1 MGLTVDQ
8 MLQRGVA
15 AHNAGNLQEAER
27 LYRATLQV
35 QPKHPEAN
43 HNLGLIAVS
52 MNQSGVALP
61 LFKSAIDV
69 NPNIEQFWLSY
80 IEALIAERQFGK
92 AKLALKKG
100 TKKGLA
106 KNKLRALKQ
115 KLASVKAGKAPLQTP
130 SQAEINSLL
139 EHYQNGRH
147 ADAEKLAI
155 SMTQEFP
162 ENQFAWKVL
171 GALLGKKGM
180 KAEALNAAQKAVQL
194 VPQDADAHNNLGIK
208 LKELGRLGE
217 AEASLRQ
224 AIALKSDFA
233 EAHSNMGVTLQEL
246 GRLEEA
252 EASYTQAINLKSDFA
267 LAHYN
272 LGHTL
277 KELGRLEEA
286 EASYR
291 QAITLKPDF
300 ADSHSNLGNTLKEL
314 GRLEEAEASHRQ
326 AITLKPDFAEAHS
339 NMGVTLQE
347 LGRLEEAEASYR
359 QAIALKPNYAEAH
372 RNLALMKTFDKRDE
386 QFLQMQ
392 ELYLDESCSEE
403 QRCHLDFGL
412 AKAFEDLGNF
422 EQAFKYYRKG
432 NALRKKLLNYDISQD
447 IELFKEL
454 KTSYP
459 RIAKSSFELKSLSN
473 KPTPVFIVGMP
484 RSGTTLVEQIISS
497 HSQVTGAG
505 ELNFAANF
513 GDSIARGLS
522 EVDTN
527 ALLDFRENYLTKLK
541 IISNDSPIVTDKMP
555 HNFCYMGLLT
565 AALPEAKIVHVKRNP
580 AAVCWSNYKQYFK
593 NESLGYC
600 YALNDVVKYYSLYE
614 NLMEFWAKSL
624 TNKIYNIDY
633 DLLTINQ
640 QDETRKLIDYLGLDW
655 EKKCLS
661 PQDNRRSVA
670 TASNVQVRQKV
681 YQVSSQQWV
690 KYKPFLNGALDYLD
704 ESPEQ

>member
-1 MGLTVDQ
+1 MKLPVDQ
-8 MLQRGVA
+8 ILHQGVA

-27 LYRATLQV
+27 LYQAILQV
-35 QPKHPEAN
+35 QPKHPVAN

-61 LFKSAIDV
+61 LFKIAIDV
-69 NPNIEQFWLSY
+69 NPNIDQFWQSY
-80 IEALIAERQFGK
+80 IEALIAERQFK
-92 AKLALKKG
+92 EAKLALKKG

-115 KLASVKAGKAPLQTP
+115 KLASVKVGKAPRKTP

-155 SMTQEFP
+155 SMTKEFP

-180 KAEALNAAQKAVQL
+180 KTEALNASQKAVQL
-194 VPQDADAHNNLGIK
+194 VPQDADAHNNLGVK
-208 LKELGRLGE
+208 LTELGRLGE

-233 EAHSNMGVTLQEL
+233 EAHINMGVTLQEL

-252 EASYTQAINLKSDFA
+252 EASYMQAINLNSNFA

-272 LGHTL
+272 LGNTL
-277 KELGRLEEA
+277 IELGKLDEA

-291 QAITLKPDF
+291 QAITLEPDY
-300 ADSHSNLGNTLKEL
+300 ADSYSNLGNTLKAL

-326 AITLKPDFAEAHS
+326 AITLKPDFAEAHY

-347 LGRLEEAEASYR
+347 LGKLEEAEASYR
-359 QAIALKPNYAEAH
+359 RAIAFKPDYAEAH
-372 RNLALMKTFDKRDE
+372 RSLASMKTFDKCDE

-392 ELYLDESCSEE
+392 ELYIDESYSEE
-403 QRCHLDFGL
+403 QRCHLGFGL

-432 NALRKKLLNYDISQD
+432 NALRNRLLNYDISQD

-459 RIAKSSFELKSLSN
+459 RIAKNSFELKSFSN

-497 HSQVTGAG
+497 HSQVTGGG
-505 ELNFAANF
+505 ELDFAANL

-522 EVDTN
+522 EADTN
-527 ALLDFRENYLTKLK
+527 TILDFRENYLTKLESV
-541 IISNDSPIVTDKMP
+541 SNDSPIVTDKMP
-555 HNFCYMGLLT
+555 FNFRYLGLLT

-580 AAVCWSNYKQYFK
+580 AAVCWSNYKHYFK
-593 NESLGYC
+593 SESLGYS

-614 NLMEFWAKSL
+614 NLMEFWTTSL
-624 TNKIYNIDY
+624 TNKIFNIDY

-661 PQDNRRSVA
+661 PQNNRRSVT
-670 TASNVQVRQKV
+670 TASNVQVRQEV
-681 YQVSSQQWV
+681 YQDSSQRWV
-690 KYKPFLNGALDYLD
+690 KYKPFLNGALDNLGIVD
-704 ESPEQ
+704 E

>member
-1 MGLTVDQ
+1 MELTVDQ
-8 MLQRGVA
+8 MLQQGVA

-80 IEALIAERQFGK
+80 IEALIAERQFEK

-115 KLASVKAGKAPLQTP
+115 KLASVKAGKAPLRTP

-162 ENQFAWKVL
+162 KNQFAWKVL

-224 AIALKSDFA
+224 AI
-233 EAHSNMGVTLQEL
+233 
-246 GRLEEA
+246 
-252 EASYTQAINLKSDFA
+252 
-267 LAHYN
+267 
-272 LGHTL
+272 
-277 KELGRLEEA
+277 
-286 EASYR
+286 
-291 QAITLKPDF
+291 TLKPDI

-326 AITLKPDFAEAHS
+326 AITLKPDFAEAHY
-339 NMGVTLQE
+339 NMGITLQE
-347 LGRLEEAEASYR
+347 LGRLEEAEASYG
-359 QAIALKPNYAEAH
+359 QTIALKPNYAEAH
-372 RNLALMKTFDKRDE
+372 RNLASMKTFDKRDE

-403 QRCHLDFGL
+403 QRCHLGFGL

-459 RIAKSSFELKSLSN
+459 RIAKSSFELKSFSN

-484 RSGTTLVEQIISS
+484 RSGTTLIEQIISS
-497 HSQVTGAG
+497 HSLVTGAG

-522 EVDTN
+522 EVDKN

-541 IISNDSPIVTDKMP
+541 FISNDSPIVTDKMP

-593 NESLGYC
+593 SESLGYC
-600 YALNDVVKYYSLYE
+600 YALNDVVKYYLLYE

-690 KYKPFLNGALDYLD
+690 KYKPFLNGALDYFD

>member
-1 MGLTVDQ
+1 MKLTVDQ
-8 MLQRGVA
+8 VLQQGVA

-27 LYRATLQV
+27 LYQAILQV

-61 LFKSAIDV
+61 LFKIAIEV
-69 NPNIEQFWLSY
+69 SPNIEQFWRSY
-80 IEALIAERQFGK
+80 IEALIAERQFK
-92 AKLALKKG
+92 EAKLALKKG

-106 KNKLRALKQ
+106 KNVLRALKQ
-115 KLASVKAGKAPLQTP
+115 KLASVKVGKTPLKTP

-139 EHYQNGRH
+139 EHYQSGRD

-155 SMTQEFP
+155 SITKEFP
-162 ENQFAWKVL
+162 ESQFAWKVL

-180 KAEALNAAQKAVQL
+180 MAESLKASQKAVQL
-194 VPQDADAHNNLGIK
+194 VPQDADAHNNLGVK
-208 LKELGRLGE
+208 LTELGRLGE

-233 EAHSNMGVTLQEL
+233 EAHINMGVTLQEL
-246 GRLEEA
+246 GKLEEA
-252 EASYTQAINLKSDFA
+252 EASYTRAINLNSDFF

-272 LGHTL
+272 LGNTL
-277 KELGRLEEA
+277 IELGRLDEA

-291 QAITLKPDF
+291 QAITLKPDY
-300 ADSHSNLGNTLKEL
+300 ADSYSNLGNALKAL
-314 GRLEEAEASHRQ
+314 GRLEEAEVSHRQ
-326 AITLKPDFAEAHS
+326 AITLKPDFAEAHY

-347 LGRLEEAEASYR
+347 LGKLEKAETSYR
-359 QAIALKPNYAEAH
+359 QAIAFKPDYAEAH
-372 RNLALMKTFDKRDE
+372 RSLASMKTFDKRDE

-392 ELYLDESCSEE
+392 ELYIDESCSEE
-403 QRCHLDFGL
+403 QRCHLGFGL

-432 NALRKKLLNYDISQD
+432 NALRKRLLNYDISQD
-447 IELFKEL
+447 IQLFKEL

-459 RIAKSSFELKSLSN
+459 RIAKSSFELKSFSN

-505 ELNFAANF
+505 ELDFAANF

-527 ALLDFRENYLTKLK
+527 ALLDFRENYLAKLEA
-541 IISNDSPIVTDKMP
+541 ISNDRPIVTDKMP
-555 HNFCYMGLLT
+555 HNFRYIGLLT

-593 NESLGYC
+593 RESLGYC

-614 NLMEFWAKSL
+614 DLMEFWTTSL
-624 TNKIYNIDY
+624 ANKIFNIDY

-640 QDETRKLIDYLGLDW
+640 QDETRKLIDYLGLEW
-655 EKKCLS
+655 ENKCLS
-661 PQDNRRSVA
+661 PQNNRRSVA
-670 TASNVQVRQKV
+670 TASNVQVRQRV
-681 YQVSSQQWV
+681 YQDSSQQWV
-690 KYKPFLNGALDYLD
+690 KYRPFLNGALDNLGKLD
-704 ESPEQ
+704 E

>member
-1 MGLTVDQ
+1 MELTIDQ
-8 MLQRGVA
+8 MLQQGIA

-52 MNQSGVALP
+52 MNQPGVALP

-69 NPNIEQFWLSY
+69 NPNIAQFWLSY
-80 IEALIAERQFGK
+80 IEALIAERQFEK

-115 KLASVKAGKAPLQTP
+115 KLASAKARKAPLQTP
-130 SQAEINSLL
+130 SQAEINSLS
-139 EHYQNGRH
+139 ENYQNGRH
-147 ADAEKLAI
+147 ADAKKLAI

-162 ENQFAWKVL
+162 ETQFAWKVL
-171 GALLGKKGM
+171 GALLGNKGM
-180 KAEALNAAQKAVQL
+180 KAEALNASQIAVKL
-194 VPQDADAHNNLGIK
+194 EPQDADAHNNLGVK
-208 LKELGRLGE
+208 LKELGRLEE

-252 EASYTQAINLKSDFA
+252 EASYTQAIILKSDFA
-267 LAHYN
+267 LAHNN
-272 LGHTL
+272 LGNTL

-291 QAITLKPDF
+291 QAIKLKPDY
-300 ADSHSNLGNTLKEL
+300 ADPHSNLGNTLKLL

-326 AITLKPDFAEAHS
+326 AITLKPDFAEAHF
-339 NMGVTLQE
+339 NMGITLQE
-347 LGRLEEAEASYR
+347 LGRLEEAEASYK

-372 RNLALMKTFDKRDE
+372 RNLASMKTFDKRDE

-392 ELYLDESCSEE
+392 DLYLDESCSEE
-403 QRCHLDFGL
+403 QRCHLGFGL

-422 EQAFKYYRKG
+422 EQAFEFYRKG
-432 NALRKKLLNYDISQD
+432 NALRKRLLNYEISQD

-459 RIAKSSFELKSLSN
+459 RIAKSSFELKGFSN

-505 ELNFAANF
+505 ELDFSANF

-522 EVDTN
+522 EVNINT
-527 ALLDFRENYLTKLK
+527 LLEFRENYLAKLEN
-541 IISNDSPIVTDKMP
+541 ISNDSPIVTDKMQ
-555 HNFCYMGLLT
+555 HNFCYLGLLT
-565 AALPEAKIVHVKRNP
+565 ATLPEAKIVHVKRNP
-580 AAVCWSNYKQYFK
+580 AAVCWSNYKQYFRS
-593 NESLGYC
+593 ESLGYC

-614 NLMEFWAKSL
+614 DLMKFWAKTL
-624 TNKIYNIDY
+624 TNEIYNIDY

-670 TASNVQVRQKV
+670 TASNVQVRQKI
-681 YQVSSQQWV
+681 YQGSSRQWV
-690 KYKPFLNGALDYLD
+690 KYRSFLNGTLDHLD
-704 ESPEQ
+704 GSPEQ